1 MRRDS
6 FMAEIESKLNNMEKR
21 LTERLEAIA
30 KEVYS

>member
-1 MRRDS
+1 
-6 FMAEIESKLNNMEKR
+6 MAEIESKLNNMEKR